1 MWQNLEQLQ
10 SKFKAFASMNRRTFN
25 KIVGATLAASILPK
39 NSGAADG
46 PQAAANADQIHKAI
60 PSGPPSQIAML
71 VHPSFILLDLF
82 GPQAVFALLGNVNV
96 HLVWKT
102 RDTVMAAT
110 GIPIQPTASFKEC
123 PKDLDVLFVPGGL
136 EGGTALMN
144 DPEVIDFL
152 ADRGQ
157 RAKYVTSVC
166 TGSLLLG
173 AAGLLRGYRATSHW
187 TVRELLSL
195 FGAEPVAQRVVEDR
209 NRITAG
215 GVTAGI
221 DFGLQVAARLRSE
234 EYAKMLQLMLEYD
247 PQPPFQAGSPDGA
260 GAEIAGH
267 VRARRAPAVEA
278 ARAAA
283 LIAQKRLSPA

>member
-1 MWQNLEQLQ
+1 
-10 SKFKAFASMNRRTFN
+10 MNRREFN
-25 KIVGATLAASILPK
+25 KTLGAVLAASLLPDQVF
-39 NSGAADG
+39 AASE
-46 PQAAANADQIHKAI
+46 PHAANATDIHKAV
-60 PSGPPSQIAML
+60 PDGPPAQIAML
-71 VHPSFILLDLF
+71 IHPTFIPLDLF
-82 GPQAVFALLGNVNV
+82 GPHAVFALLGNVNV

-102 RDTVMAAT
+102 RDAVITAT
-110 GIPIQPTASFKEC
+110 GVPIQPTATFTEC

-144 DPEVIDFL
+144 DPEVMDFL
-152 ADRGQ
+152 HDRGQ

-187 TVRELLSL
+187 TVRELLPL

-234 EYAKMLQLMLEYD
+234 QYAKMLQLVLEYD
-247 PQPPFQAGSPDGA
+247 PQPPFHAGSPAGA
-260 GAEIAGH
+260 GEELTRH
-267 VRARRAPAVEA
+267 VRELRAPAVEA
-278 ARAAA
+278 ARQAA
-283 LIAQKRLSPA
+283 LRAQKRLKI

>member
-1 MWQNLEQLQ
+1 
-10 SKFKAFASMNRRTFN
+10 MNRRQFN
-25 KIVGATLAASILPK
+25 KTASMTLAGSLLAKKSLDGTDAHAADKADANRGATPA
-39 NSGAADG
+39 G
-46 PQAAANADQIHKAI
+46 PVTQVAMVIHPAFI
-60 PSGPPSQIAML
+60 P
-71 VHPSFILLDLF
+71 LDLF

-96 HLVWKT
+96 HLVWKNRET
-102 RDTVMAAT
+102 IVAAT
-110 GIPIQPTASFKEC
+110 GIPIQPTTTFSEC
-123 PKDLDVLFVPGGL
+123 PKDLHILFVPGGL
-136 EGGTALMN
+136 EGGTAIMN
-144 DPEVIDFL
+144 DAEVIDFL

-187 TVRELLSL
+187 TVRDLLPL
-195 FGAEPVAQRVVEDR
+195 FGAEPVAQRVVTDR

-221 DFGLQVAARLRSE
+221 DFGLQVAARLRNE

-260 GAEIAGH
+260 GGELTSK
-267 VRARRAPAVEA
+267 VRERRAPAVEA
-278 ARAAA
+278 ARQAA
-283 LIAQKRLSPA
+283 LVAQKRLKI